1 MRETSAIRKPY
12 KQDADR
18 GTVQVK
24 FNLTP
29 KQAEQLSSKVEQSNL
44 TASAFIRQKLGIR

>member
-1 MRETSAIRKPY
+1 MKTDTIRKPY
-12 KQDADR
+12 KSDENK

-29 KQAEQLSSKVEQSNL
+29 KQAERFSSKVEQSNL
-44 TASAFIRQKLGIR
+44 SISEFIRQKIGIR